1 MNKRKNT
8 FLLAIAIM
16 LIMSMVPLKSMAA
29 ESKIIFNDET
39 GIPDT
44 VLYRKILSNLDKD
57 DNSTFTEKEAAEIT
71 SLEADGDGDYD
82 ECTIKLNKI
91 TTLKGIEYLKNLTYL
106 DVSSNRISSIIE
118 LRRLRKLK
126 LLNVSNNQLKSLNGI
141 EGLKRLKTLEVTN
154 NQLKSLSGVEN
165 LINLSDIDAGGN
177 QLQNIRPLKNLVNL
191 EAISVNANQIS
202 SIKEIKKFKK
212 LKFIYAYGNKL
223 KSLPNLNKYKKMME
237 FDFASN
243 YLSKKEIKNKY
254 PVRYR
259 KTDWFKDQIQFQSIV
274 KNITPISPKTLD
286 NISVKTKEIIGKANK
301 NATIVLRD
309 PYGKKITSVKSDSKG
324 KFIFK
329 RLNLKKWSG
338 QMLSLKAYLEDRVN
352 GERLTL
358 KIVRFTVLN

>member
-1 MNKRKNT
+1 MNKRKKT
-8 FLLAIAIM
+8 FFLSIIVMFIM
-16 LIMSMVPLKSMAA
+16 LMIPVKSMAS
-29 ESKIIFNDET
+29 EYDIICNDQT
-39 GIPDT
+39 GIPDR
-44 VLYRKILSNLDKD
+44 VLYQKILNKLDKN
-57 DNSTFTEKEAAEIT
+57 DNDTFNVKEAAGIT
-71 SLEADGDGDYD
+71 RLEAYGGEDYD
-82 ECTIKLNKI
+82 GCTIKLNKI
-91 TTLKGIEYLKNLTYL
+91 TTLKGIEKLKNLTYL
-106 DVSSNRISSIIE
+106 DVSTNQLTSICE
-118 LRRLRKLK
+118 LKKLRKLK
-126 LLNVSNNQLKSLNGI
+126 LLDVGNNQIKSLKGI
-141 EGLKRLKTLEVTN
+141 EGLKRLKTLTITN

-165 LINLSDIDAGGN
+165 LLNLTDIDADGN
-177 QLQNIRPLKNLVNL
+177 QLRNIRPLKNLVNL
-191 EAISVNANQIS
+191 EAISVSANQIS
-202 SIKEIKKFKK
+202 SINEIKKFKK

>member
-1 MNKRKNT
+1 MNKRKKT
-8 FLLAIAIM
+8 FFLSIIVMFIM
-16 LIMSMVPLKSMAA
+16 LMIPVKSMAS
-29 ESKIIFNDET
+29 EYDIIYNDQT
-39 GIPDT
+39 GIPDR
-44 VLYRKILSNLDKD
+44 VLYQKILNKLDKN
-57 DNSTFTEKEAAEIT
+57 DNDTFNVKEAAGIT
-71 SLEADGDGDYD
+71 RLEAYGGEDYD
-82 ECTIKLNKI
+82 GCTIKLNKI
-91 TTLKGIEYLKNLTYL
+91 TTLKGIEKLKNLTYL
-106 DVSSNRISSIIE
+106 DVSTNQLTSICE
-118 LRRLRKLK
+118 LKKLRKLK
-126 LLNVSNNQLKSLNGI
+126 LLDVGNNQIKSLKGI
-141 EGLKRLKTLEVTN
+141 EGLKRLKTLTITN

-165 LINLSDIDAGGN
+165 LLNLTDIDADGN
-177 QLQNIRPLKNLVNL
+177 QLRNIRPLKNLVNL
-191 EAISVNANQIS
+191 EAISVSANQIS
-202 SIKEIKKFKK
+202 SINEIKKFKK
-212 LKFIYAYGNKL
+212 LKFMYAYGNKL
-223 KSLPNLNKYKKMME
+223 KSLPNLNRYKKMME